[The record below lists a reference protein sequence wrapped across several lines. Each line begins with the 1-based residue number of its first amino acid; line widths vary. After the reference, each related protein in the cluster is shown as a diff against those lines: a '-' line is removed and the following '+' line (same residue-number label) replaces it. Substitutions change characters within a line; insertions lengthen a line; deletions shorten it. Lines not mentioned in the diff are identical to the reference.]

1 MGQIGYDTENNINA
15 LVIKCKN
22 KVVFTMGQPEPDE
35 NTEASESQGPILV
48 EAAHINTLYIEL
60 SRTGVGLKGI
70 LRNYGLNDIHEMNI
84 DQFREA
90 MEVLKGKPDKQID
103 PATIPPENGADG
115 LPWNN
120 PERQ

>member
-1 MGQIGYDTENNINA
+1 MFVFPWYALNDEIKILEN
-15 LVIKCKN
+15 
-22 KVVFTMGQPEPDE
+22 PENGE
-35 NTEASESQGPILV
+35 NL
-48 EAAHINTLYIEL
+48 EL

-70 LRNYGLNDIHEMNI
+70 LKNYGLNNIHEMNI
-84 DQFREA
+84 DQFRDA
-90 MEVLKGKPDKQID
+90 MDVLKGKQDKPID